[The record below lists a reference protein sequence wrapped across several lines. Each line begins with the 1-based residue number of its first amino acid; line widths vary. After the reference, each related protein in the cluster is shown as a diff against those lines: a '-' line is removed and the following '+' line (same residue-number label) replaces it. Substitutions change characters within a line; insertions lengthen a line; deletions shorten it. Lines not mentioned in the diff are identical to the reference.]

1 MYDNAKK
8 FLDEH
13 TEIDQMISNNQT
25 LIRLRKIMDDN
36 QREMTVGDLGVIER
50 ELGDLYSK
58 LYIHITALQ
67 DIVRSYC
74 LDTRDLLIKVSQ
86 FYYITRGFVLLFVE
100 QNEEECIHYWRDY
113 VLVSLHNHELL
124 T

>member
-36 QREMTVGDLGVIER
+36 QREMTVGD
-50 ELGDLYSK
+50 
-58 LYIHITALQ
+58 
-67 DIVRSYC
+67 
-74 LDTRDLLIKVSQ
+74 
-86 FYYITRGFVLLFVE
+86 FGFFA
-100 QNEEECIHYWRDY
+100 
-113 VLVSLHNHELL
+113 
-124 T
+124 